1 MAKRL
6 FTVADKNRFVETLVK
21 QASGELSD
29 RQQQRFDAFARLF
42 FHRYSFADIDGRPW
56 KDILPWALY
65 LWRLT
70 QKNHNLPQ
78 VLLLRSGSAELKW
91 HSPHTLL
98 VVHQSDMPFLVDSI
112 RIELAQRN
120 IPIYSI
126 KSMPYELDQNKCVQ
140 PIGQTPED
148 ARALMYLEIGYE
160 GKASEN
166 DGLVAEIEQVLA
178 QVEKVVSDHQ
188 ALRQSTFSV
197 ADNLLQAQ
205 DHSDYTAVEE
215 TREFLQWLL
224 NDHFTF
230 LGYSEFD
237 LQDRKGKKALVE
249 NRRKRLGLFDNK
261 TARRVKTLPE
271 SGGITRFYHSTD
283 VAAFSKSPERSRVHR
298 NAYPDYVVVKRFDA
312 HGALVGEAR
321 ILGLYTSSVYSVSPL
336 NIPLVRKK
344 LQHIYEH
351 MGLNFASHEGKAL
364 AQIIDTFPRDE
375 LFQYPT
381 EELQETLSGVLS
393 INERYQVRLFLRR
406 DPFGKFVSALVYI
419 PRDIFSTHVRE
430 HIQRFLS
437 RYLGAVD
444 DEFTTWFSES
454 VLARVHLVFRTK
466 SSASRISDETK
477 RVEEKIAD
485 LIKPWRHKL
494 HDKLIEGYGEQLGR
508 QYYQTYR
515 KAFSDAYQEFY
526 SPGYAIEDIVKIGR
540 MAETDLAIDIVI
552 REDGNIRMRFYV
564 PEESLKLSDI
574 IPVVENMGLVVL
586 AEHPFV
592 ISPQGQGQLWLH
604 DFSLEARGGVVVRPE
619 LTEHM
624 RNLFLAVWHKCVAND
639 SFNRL
644 VIAAGIDWQEVQVLR
659 SYAEYMRQIS
669 FSFANEFIADAL
681 CKHPFI
687 TRALIEYFCYKFTPG
702 KISTEKRK
710 EKLSEYEKEIIQKLD
725 AVENLN
731 EDRIL
736 RQFLTLM
743 QATLRCNYYQ
753 RPEDNRF
760 PDYLCFKLSSRHI
773 PDVPQPRPQFEIYVN
788 SLRFEGVHLRGS
800 SVARGGL
807 RWSDRLQ
814 DYRTEVLGLVK
825 AQQVKN
831 AVIVPGGAKGG
842 FVCKQAEGLTGQAL
856 REEGVACYRQFIS
869 ALLDLTDNLVEGAIE
884 PPRGVVRYDDDDPY
898 LVVAAD
904 KGTATFSDTAN
915 AIAADYNFWLGDAF
929 ASGGSQGYDH
939 KAMGITARGAWV
951 SVWRHFMERGHDV
964 NATPF
969 SVLGIGDMGGDV
981 FGNGMLL
988 SRKIKLLAAF
998 NHRHIFIDPNPDC
1011 ESSYGERE
1019 RLFNS
1024 ADSSWDNYDKRRI
1037 SKGGGIFERSAKA
1050 IELTP
1055 EMQEVF
1061 AIEAQQLT
1069 PAQLIHHLL
1078 KAPVDLIWNGGIGTY
1093 VKSSEESH
1101 SDVGDKSN
1109 DSLRVNGDELRC
1121 QVIGEGGNLGMTQL
1135 GRIEFALAGGACNT
1149 DFIDNAAGVDCSD
1162 HEVNIKILLNDLV
1175 KSGQLDRSRRN
1186 KLLATMT
1193 EDVAGLVLGNNYR
1206 QTLAI
1211 SLAQH
1216 DTAIST
1222 AEYRRFI
1229 NYLESSGRLNRQ
1241 LEFLPDD
1248 ETLAERSST
1257 GSGLTRPEL
1266 SVLIAYAKMELKELL
1281 ASDAVREDACLAEY
1295 SLRAFPDRLVK
1306 KYPDAL
1312 SQHRLHR
1319 EIIATE
1325 LANDIVNKLG
1335 CTFVQ
1340 RMNDATGAHALAIA
1354 QSFLFASHYF
1364 DFNRYFRALG
1374 ELDFTVSAEAQLQLM
1389 NRLAGIVRRGARWFL
1404 RNYRQADNLNEL
1416 IMSYTRLRSPINKH
1430 LLQAMDDEAC
1440 ERYRGQLSDECYKD
1454 VPPELL
1460 DEIILPGELYTGLG
1474 IAHICLS
1481 ENLPEEKVTTVYVR
1495 LVEFLRL
1502 DDFAYWL
1509 SRVPSDNYWQSLA
1522 KESFMDDL
1530 EAQVKMLTQTLLQEA
1545 RNTSATEIVDRWA
1558 QQQSA
1563 LVERWQA
1570 MVATIHSSNQG
1581 DYAMFA
1587 VALRELLDLV
1597 QVSRHV
1603 R

>member
-1 MAKRL
+1 MMAKSV
-6 FTVADKNRFVETLVK
+6 FSAADKNRFVETLQK
-21 QASGELSD
+21 QASQALSE
-29 RQQQRFDAFARLF
+29 RQQPRFDAFAVLF
-42 FHRYSFADIDGRPW
+42 FHRYSFADIDGRSW
-56 KDILPWALY
+56 EDILLWALY

-70 QKNHNLPQ
+70 QKNHSLPQ
-78 VLLLRSGSAELKW
+78 VLLLRPGSKELKW
-91 HSPHTLL
+91 HSPHTVL
-98 VVHQSDMPFLVDSI
+98 VVHHRDMPFLVDSI

-126 KSMPYELDQNKCVQ
+126 KSMPYELDQHKCAQ

-148 ARALMYLEIGYE
+148 ARALMYLEIGYD
-160 GKASEN
+160 GQANEN

-188 ALRQSTFSV
+188 ALRQSTFTL

-261 TARRVKTLPE
+261 TATRVKTLPE
-271 SGGITRFYHSTD
+271 SGGITRFYQSAD
-283 VAAFSKSPERSRVHR
+283 VAAFSKSPERARVHR

-321 ILGLYTSSVYSVSPL
+321 ILGLYTSAVYSVSPL
-336 NIPLVRKK
+336 KIPLVRLK
-344 LQHIYEH
+344 LQYIYEY
-351 MGLNFASHEGKAL
+351 MSLNFSSHEGKAL

-375 LFQYPT
+375 LFQYPI
-381 EELQETLSGVLS
+381 EELQETLAGILS

-419 PRDIFSTHVRE
+419 PRDIFSTQVRE

-466 SSASRISDETK
+466 SSALRSSYEPR

-494 HDKLIEGYGEQLGR
+494 HDKLIDNYGEQKGR
-508 QYYQTYR
+508 QYYQDYR
-515 KAFSDAYQEFY
+515 LAFSDAYQEFY
-526 SPGYAIEDIVKIGR
+526 NPASALDDIAKIEGMDENG
-540 MAETDLAIDIVI
+540 LSIDIVI
-552 REDGNIRMRFYV
+552 NDSGDIRMRFYAL
-564 PEESLKLSDI
+564 EKSLRLSDI

-592 ISPQGQGQLWLH
+592 ISPHGKGSLWLH
-604 DFSLEARGGVVVRPE
+604 DFSLEARSGVEVREE
-619 LTEHM
+619 LTDLM
-624 RNLFLAVWHKCVAND
+624 RNLFLAVWYKHVTND
-639 SFNRL
+639 GFNRL
-644 VIAAGIDWQEVQVLR
+644 IIAAGVDWQAVQMLR

-669 FSFANEFIADAL
+669 FSFASDFIADAL
-681 CKHPFI
+681 CKHP
-687 TRALIEYFCYKFTPG
+687 LIARELVGYFCDKFKPDKT
-702 KISTEKRK
+702 STEKRHK
-710 EKLSEYEKEIIQKLD
+710 HLNGLEKRILQQLD
-725 AVENLN
+725 AVANLN

-743 QATLRCNYYQ
+743 KATLRCNYYQ

-760 PDYLCFKLSSRHI
+760 PDYLCFKLSPRQI
-773 PDVPQPRPQFEIYVN
+773 PEVPQPRPQFEIYVN
-788 SLRFEGVHLRGS
+788 ALRFEGVHLRGS
-800 SVARGGL
+800 RVARGGL

-856 REEGVACYRQFIS
+856 REEGLICYRQFIS
-869 ALLDLTDNLVEGAIE
+869 ALLDLTDNLVEGVIE
-884 PPRGVVRYDDDDPY
+884 PPRDVVRYDDDDPY

-915 AIAADYNFWLGDAF
+915 AIAADYKFWLGDAF

-951 SVWRHFMERGHDV
+951 SVWRHFMERGHDI

-1011 ESSYGERE
+1011 ESSYSERE

-1024 ADSSWDNYDKRRI
+1024 ADSGWDNYDKRRI
-1037 SKGGGIFERSAKA
+1037 SKGGGIFERSAKT
-1050 IELTP
+1050 IELTA
-1055 EMQEVF
+1055 EMQKVF
-1061 AIEAQQLT
+1061 AINEQQLT
-1069 PAQLIHHLL
+1069 PTQLMHHLL

-1093 VKSSEESH
+1093 VKSSAESH

-1109 DSLRVNGDELRC
+1109 DVLRVNGSELRC

-1135 GRIEFALAGGACNT
+1135 GRIEFALSGGACNT

-1175 KSGQLDRSRRN
+1175 KTGQLDRSRRN
-1186 KLLATMT
+1186 KLLANMT

-1216 DTAIST
+1216 DTVIST
-1222 AEYRRFI
+1222 SEYRRFI

-1241 LEFLPDD
+1241 LEYLPDD
-1248 ETLAERSST
+1248 ETLAERSSS

-1281 ASDAVREDACLAEY
+1281 ATDAVGKDTCLAEY
-1295 SLRAFPDRLVK
+1295 SVRAFPAKLVK

-1312 SQHRLHR
+1312 LQHRLHR

-1325 LANDIVNKLG
+1325 LANDMVNKLG

-1364 DFNRYFRALG
+1364 DFNRYFSALE

-1404 RNYRQADNLNEL
+1404 RNYRQADNLSEL
-1416 IMSYTRLRSPINKH
+1416 IVVYTRLRSPIHKH
-1430 LLQAMDDEAC
+1430 LLQAMDNEAC
-1440 ERYRGQLSDECYKD
+1440 ERYREQLSDECYKE
-1454 VPPELL
+1454 VP
-1460 DEIILPGELYTGLG
+1460 
-1474 IAHICLS
+1474 A
-1481 ENLPEEKVTTVYVR
+1481 
-1495 LVEFLRL
+1495 
-1502 DDFAYWL
+1502 
-1509 SRVPSDNYWQSLA
+1509 
-1522 KESFMDDL
+1522 
-1530 EAQVKMLTQTLLQEA
+1530 
-1545 RNTSATEIVDRWA
+1545 
-1558 QQQSA
+1558 
-1563 LVERWQA
+1563 
-1570 MVATIHSSNQG
+1570 
-1581 DYAMFA
+1581 
-1587 VALRELLDLV
+1587 
-1597 QVSRHV
+1597 
-1603 R
+1603 